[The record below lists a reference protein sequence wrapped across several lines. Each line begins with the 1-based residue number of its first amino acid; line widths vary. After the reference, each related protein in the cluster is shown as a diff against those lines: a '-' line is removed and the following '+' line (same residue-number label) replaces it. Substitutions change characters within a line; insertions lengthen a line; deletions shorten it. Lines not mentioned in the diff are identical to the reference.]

1 MKLPT
6 LYKNSKRGATQQWT
20 IEVVNNQYR
29 TIAGQVGGKLTVTEW
44 TTCKGLNVGKS
55 NATTD
60 NEQALKDAQSNWQ
73 YKIDRANYAT
83 SIEGITQVKFKE
95 PMLAK
100 NYKDR
105 KDNINFSKGVYLQ
118 DKLNGVRCTID
129 KENGALSRKNKPW
142 ITIPHILEVLAPL
155 FKRFPELKLDGEIYN
170 YDLRQDLGELI
181 HTIKRKRPTAEELAK
196 SKKIAQFWVYDIVD
210 ESKIFSE
217 RSEKLKWLIN
227 SLYVECPEAEKYIK
241 IVKTIKVQSHKQ
253 IDDLLVA
260 AESDGI
266 EGVMVRLDEVYE
278 SGRSSALLK
287 YKSFVEDEFEIIDV
301 HEGEGNLTGKV
312 GKFEL
317 KDKDGRTFKSSPIG
331 SHDYWEQMWNDRKQL
346 IGKTATVK
354 YKELTPIK
362 DGKGG
367 VPNIG
372 KVIAIRDYE

>member
-1 MKLPT
+1 MKIKQITKLT
-6 LYKNSKRGATQQWT
+6 NKFDRYD
-20 IEVVNNQYR
+20 IEVEHTHNFFANNILVHNCR
-29 TIAGQVGGKLTVTEW
+29 G
-44 TTCKGLNVGKS
+44 
-55 NATTD
+55 
-60 NEQALKDAQSNWQ
+60 
-73 YKIDRANYAT
+73 
-83 SIEGITQVKFKE
+83 
-95 PMLAK
+95 
-100 NYKDR
+100 
-105 KDNINFSKGVYLQ
+105 
-118 DKLNGVRCTID
+118 TID
-129 KENGALSRKNKPW
+129 QENGALSRKNKPW

-155 FKRFPELKLDGEIYN
+155 FNRFPELKLDGEIYN

-181 HTIKRKRPTAEELAK
+181 HTIKRKKPTAEELAK

-241 IVKTIKVQSHKQ
+241 LVKTVKVQSHKQ

-278 SGRSSALLK
+278 SGRSSSLLK

-301 HEGEGNLTGKV
+301 YEGEGNLTGKV
-312 GKFEL
+312 GKFGL
-317 KDKDGRTFKSSPIG
+317 KDKNGRTFKSSPIG
-331 SHDYWEQMWNDRKQL
+331 SHEYWEQMWNDRDQL

-372 KVIAIRDYE
+372 KVVAIRDYE